1 MRLAVIP
8 QQVKRSE
15 NYTLRDSND
24 TTSYWERKLAEIE
37 ARAKTSSSGDFSK
50 ERIAAVKTSMEKW
63 ENQILKPL
71 LTEAKERKEVFT
83 NGSGIPLKRIYTP
96 DDIQGNKY
104 ERDLGL
110 PGEYPYTRGVYP
122 TMYRGRPWTMR
133 LFSGFG
139 TPEHTNKRLK
149 YLLKEGETGLSIAFD
164 MPTLYGYDADSE
176 RAEGEVG
183 KCGVSVSSLEDME
196 TIFQG
201 IPLDQV
207 STSMTINAPAA
218 VLTAMYVAVGEK
230 QGVAPAKLRGTVQ
243 TDILK
248 EYIAQKE
255 WAFPPGAHLRI
266 IRDLMVFCTK
276 EMPYWNYISISG
288 YHIREAGANAV
299 QELAFTLADGFSYV
313 ELGKEAGLDVDSF
326 APRLS
331 YFFNCDMD
339 FFEEI
344 AKFRAARRI
353 WANVM
358 KEKYGA
364 KNPRSLLLR
373 FHTQTS
379 GVSLTWQQP
388 LNNIIRTTLEAL
400 AAVLG
405 GTQSLHTNSYDEAWA
420 LPTEEAATVALRTQQ
435 VIAEETG
442 VTDTIDPL
450 GGSYYVEW
458 LTNKMEE
465 EAYRYF
471 EKIDKLGGVLEAI
484 KQGYIQREIANTSY
498 LRSKQ
503 TEGGDRNIVG
513 VNKYVVEQEEPI
525 DYLKVNPALRKRAQV
540 KLKAL
545 RRNRDEKEV
554 KRALELLR
562 KDFENPAANSM
573 NSILRAVKAYATL
586 QEIMDVGRQVF
597 GGWKEPVL
605 I

>member
-1 MRLAVIP
+1 VN
-8 QQVKRSE
+8 S
-15 NYTLRDSND
+15 S
-24 TTSYWERKLAEIE
+24 SYWSQKLRELE
-37 ARAKTSSSGDFSK
+37 AREKNLGGDFS
-50 ERIAAVKTSMEKW
+50 EETIDALRRNIRKW
-63 ENQILKPL
+63 EDEILKPAL
-71 LTEAKERKEVFT
+71 EESRERKSVFES
-83 NGSGIPLKRIYTP
+83 GSGIPLKGVYSP
-96 DDIQGNKY
+96 EDIRGNSY
-104 ERDLGL
+104 ERDLAH
-110 PGEYPYTRGVYP
+110 PGEYPFTRGVYP

-139 TPEHTNKRLK
+139 TAEQTNKRLK

-218 VLTAMYVAVGEK
+218 VLTAMYVAVGER
-230 QGVAPAKLRGTVQ
+230 QGVSLSKLRGTVQ

-255 WAFPPGAHLRI
+255 WAFPPDAHLRI
-266 IRDLMVFCTK
+266 IRDLMTFCTQ

-299 QELAFTLADGFSYV
+299 QELAFTLADGFLYV
-313 ELGKEAGLDVDSF
+313 ELGRNAGLDVDAF

-331 YFFNCDMD
+331 FFFNCDMD

-388 LNNIIRTTLEAL
+388 LNNIVRTTIEAL

-435 VIAEETG
+435 IIAEETG
-442 VTDTIDPL
+442 VTNTIDPL
-450 GGSYYVEW
+450 GGSYYLEW

-471 EKIDKLGGVLEAI
+471 ERIEKIGGVLEAI

-498 LRSKQ
+498 SRSKQ
-503 TEGGDRNIVG
+503 MEGGEKSIVG
-513 VNKYVVEQEEPI
+513 VNKYVGKQEEPI
-525 DYLKVNPALRKRAQV
+525 DYLKVNPALRKKAQTR
-540 KLKAL
+540 LRTL
-545 RRNRDEKEV
+545 RRKRDEEAVRKSLGEL
-554 KRALELLR
+554 KRA
-562 KDFENPAANSM
+562 FEDERVNSM
-573 NSILRAVKAYATL
+573 HAILKAVKAYATL
-586 QEIMDVGRQVF
+586 QEIMDVGREVF
-597 GGWKEPVL
+597 GGWKEPIL